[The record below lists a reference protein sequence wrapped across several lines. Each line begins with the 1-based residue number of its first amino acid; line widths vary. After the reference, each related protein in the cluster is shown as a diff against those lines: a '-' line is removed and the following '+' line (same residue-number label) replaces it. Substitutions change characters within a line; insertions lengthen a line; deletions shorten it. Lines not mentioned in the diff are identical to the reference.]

1 MITFQIKT
9 TDPKKYLVR
18 PSQSVLEVGG
28 EIMIVIT
35 NKKPTNIEKSEAK
48 DRFKI
53 FTYLVPDDVEVP
65 DDLDESGDYFQTY
78 LWKEL
83 EE

>member
-1 MITFQIKT
+1 
-9 TDPKKYLVR
+9 
-18 PSQSVLEVGG
+18 
-28 EIMIVIT
+28 MIVIT
-35 NKKPTNIEKSEAK
+35 NKKPTNIEKAEAK

-53 FTYLVPDDVEVP
+53 FTYMMPDDIEVP
-65 DDLDESGDYFQTY
+65 DDLDESGDYFQSY